1 MEDQSLGVS
10 QIFAKSLRRQVNI
23 IHTGHPMTKYRKT
36 GAEDIMFLEHNAR
49 GVKQPHD
56 DLLVIMLAIEGYNTC
71 QVLVDNESSTN
82 IMYMTVLGSK
92 DLGFYV
98 FRTLICIVGKPWSK
112 QCV

>member
-1 MEDQSLGVS
+1 MGSV
-10 QIFAKSLRRQVNI
+10 KSLQRAYERQVNI
-23 IHTGHPMTKYRKT
+23 IHVGHPMTKYRKT

-98 FRTLICIVGKPWSK
+98 FRTLIFIVGKP
-112 QCV
+112 